1 MSKGLRV
8 IKENNNLAEWSRQVE
23 ECRSSG
29 LSVRAWCEQA
39 HIAVSTF
46 HYRQQ
51 KVWKALQRQNQ
62 FVEVPVSI
70 DQCCSTSIA
79 ATVQIGEVRADIH
92 NGADEATLVALF
104 HALNSYDLILFLEPD
119 VKFVQDG
126 DRSEIIRDNRRH
138 YSDQIK
144 QLLKSHGKSFIEV
157 NRICR
162 TKSYQSKPS
171 ISQGFKKFNFD
182 AVSKKP
188 LPKEEKKPKPDP
200 VEEARKKHEDE
211 LREFDEND
219 GYLKFDGAGFNE
231 RPDRS
236 GLAELALDTAN
247 GYPQLTWAY
256 YERNAEHGNSIVLGS
271 APLPQEKIN
280 NITPRDVVQFISEQ
294 SKNLPPYVVI
304 DYDKIK
310 KNEYLELWCEIVKE
324 LRS

>member
-1 MSKGLRV
+1 MHRSGIVSKGLRV

-51 KVWKALQRQNQ
+51 KVWKALQRQ
-62 FVEVPVSI
+62 
-70 DQCCSTSIA
+70 
-79 ATVQIGEVRADIH
+79 
-92 NGADEATLVALF
+92 ATLVALF
-104 HALNSYDLILFLEPD
+104 HALNSYDLILFLGPD

-219 GYLKFDGAGFNE
+219 GYLKLDGAGFNE

-280 NITPRDVVQFISEQ
+280 NITLRDVVQFISEQ